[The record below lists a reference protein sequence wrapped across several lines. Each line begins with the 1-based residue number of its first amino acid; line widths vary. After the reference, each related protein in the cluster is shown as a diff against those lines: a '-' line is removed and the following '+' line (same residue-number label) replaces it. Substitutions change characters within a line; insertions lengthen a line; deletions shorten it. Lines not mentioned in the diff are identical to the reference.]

1 MHTDVFAVAEENN
14 AGYIPFSLKIAEF

>member
-1 MHTDVFAVAEENN
+1 MHTDAFAVAEENN